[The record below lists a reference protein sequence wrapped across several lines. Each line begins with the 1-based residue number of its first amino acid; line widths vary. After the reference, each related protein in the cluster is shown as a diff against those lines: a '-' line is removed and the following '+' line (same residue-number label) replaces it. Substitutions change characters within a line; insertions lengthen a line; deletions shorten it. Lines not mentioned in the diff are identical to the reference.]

1 MLGGSGRLVIF
12 DAMPTKKQ
20 SAPLRSIEEVVA
32 EVGLYP
38 IEAYEFVRQGLSFT
52 AERIAADVQANRRSR
67 HVTGQE
73 LSVGLR
79 DYAVA
84 QWGMLARP
92 VLRRWNITCT
102 LDFGRIVFAM
112 VEARMLSKTPSDTL
126 DDFRNVYEFRSA
138 FEADY
143 RISCASLCG

>member
-1 MLGGSGRLVIF
+1 
-12 DAMPTKKQ
+12 MPTKKQ
-20 SAPLRSIEEVVA
+20 SAPQRSIEEVVA

-52 AERIAADVQANRRSR
+52 AERIAADVQAKRRSR

-73 LSVGLR
+73 LSMGLR
-79 DYAVA
+79 DYAIA
-84 QWGMLARP
+84 QWGLLARS

-112 VEARMLSKTPSDTL
+112 VEARMLSKTSTDTL
-126 DDFRNVYEFRSA
+126 DDFRNVYDFRAA
-138 FEADY
+138 FEAEY
-143 RISCASLCG
+143 RIDCASLCG